1 MSDCCDC
8 GKTVEIAAMEARQRR
23 VLMIVMVINIA
34 SCLVMF
40 AAAYFSHSS
49 SLLSGTLD
57 NLGDAATYLL
67 SILVI
72 GASFKAKARVA
83 LFKGLLIFAAAIAV
97 GIQIVWR
104 LNNPAVPVFE
114 TMGVAALL
122 NLGLNGVCLW
132 LLTPLRNTDI
142 NLSSAWECSRN
153 DIYKGFAVILATV
166 GVWLFK
172 AGWPDILVASI
183 LLVLFLRSAWRVLR
197 SAWQGLRISSNPA
210 SACAKAE

>member
-1 MSDCCDC
+1 
-8 GKTVEIAAMEARQRR
+8 
-23 VLMIVMVINIA
+23 
-34 SCLVMF
+34 
-40 AAAYFSHSS
+40 
-49 SLLSGTLD
+49 
-57 NLGDAATYLL
+57 
-67 SILVI
+67 
-72 GASFKAKARVA
+72 

-153 DIYKGFAVILATV
+153 DIYEGFAVILATV